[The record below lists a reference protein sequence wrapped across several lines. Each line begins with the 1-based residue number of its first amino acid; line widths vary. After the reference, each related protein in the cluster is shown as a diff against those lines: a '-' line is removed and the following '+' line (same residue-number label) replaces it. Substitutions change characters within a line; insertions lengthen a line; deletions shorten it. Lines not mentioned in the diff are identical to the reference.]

1 MSPDS
6 SGTETA
12 ESLVNADSGTRAGMS
27 RLDELLR
34 YYPLPSWRVFAWP
47 IMIMVALFVA
57 WSAFAEL
64 DEVAIATGEVVPQ
77 GQVKM
82 IQHLEGGII
91 EEIFVRDGEK
101 VSPGTKLVQLN
112 LGSGGTNRDELIVRL
127 DSQLLAKAR
136 FQAEASGEKPV
147 FPEDI
152 AKRRPNLL
160 RGEQNAYQAR
170 INQHLSTLK
179 LLKNQV
185 EQKQLEVQELL
196 TRRQSISNNL
206 KLSQQRLGM
215 SKELLA
221 SGLTP
226 KLEHLQLEAEVEKL
240 DGELKSINA
249 SIPRARAAV
258 AEASGKIEDERVRFR
273 REAQEEA
280 NKTEQA
286 IGRIRELLTESTEQR
301 MRATIRSPIHGVV
314 KNMRYHTIGGVVKAG
329 EPIMEIVP
337 TGEKLV
343 VNARLNPI
351 DRAFV
356 ESGQRVTVKLSAY
369 DFARYGGL
377 DGKVLMVA
385 PDSSTD
391 DKGNPYFRLV
401 VETQKTYL
409 GTREGEYPISPG
421 MQAQVD
427 VHTGKKSVMDYLIK
441 PVLKLKHEAF
451 RER

>member
-6 SGTETA
+6 GTAHTEAVTIDSA
-12 ESLVNADSGTRAGMS
+12 SENKASLS

-34 YYPLPSWRVFAWP
+34 YYPLPSWRAFAWP
-47 IMIMVALFVA
+47 IMLMVGLFLV
-57 WSAFAEL
+57 WSTFAEL
-64 DEVAIATGEVVPQ
+64 DEIAKAEGEVVPQ

-91 EEIFVRDGEK
+91 EALFVRDGDNVK
-101 VSPGTKLVQLN
+101 PGTKLVQLN
-112 LGSGGTNRDELIVRL
+112 LGSGGTNRDELLVRL
-127 DSQLLAKAR
+127 DSQILTKAR
-136 FQAEASGEKPV
+136 LEAAANGKKPV
-147 FPEDI
+147 FPEDV
-152 AKRRPNLL
+152 AKRRPDQL
-160 RGEQNAYQAR
+160 RAERNTYEAR
-170 INQHLSTLK
+170 QNQHVSALK
-179 LLKNQV
+179 LLESQV
-185 EQKQLEVQELL
+185 QQKQLEVQELAA
-196 TRRQSISNNL
+196 RRRAMVNNL
-206 KLSQQRLGM
+206 KLSKQRLTM

-226 KLEHLQLEAEVEKL
+226 KLEHLQLEAEVEKQ
-240 DGELKSINA
+240 DGDLRGINA
-249 SIPRARAAV
+249 SIPRARSAV
-258 AEASGKIEDERVRFR
+258 KEAKEKIKDEKVRFR
-273 REAQEEA
+273 REAQEELG
-280 NKTEQA
+280 KTEQA
-286 IGRIRELLTESTEQR
+286 IGRIRELLSESTEQR
-301 MRATIRSPIHGVV
+301 LRATIKSPIHGVV

-343 VNARLNPI
+343 VNARLSPT

-356 ESGQRVTVKLSAY
+356 EAGQKVTVKLSAY

-391 DKGNPYFRLV
+391 DKGNPYFRMI
-401 VETQKTYL
+401 VETKKSYL
-409 GTREGEYPISPG
+409 GEKEGQYPISPG

-427 VHTGKKSVMDYLIK
+427 VHTGTKTVMDYLIK

-451 RER
+451 VER